1 MAIKIKDLE
10 TLADQYTT
18 DKYVYKDLSLDLAQ
32 TKIETPGLLLPTPST
47 DIKASF
53 DLDAI
58 SNSLINLFSTAPGQR
73 FLFPEYGLN
82 LKRYLFSPVTINNA
96 RAIGNVIFNGIKT
109 YEIRVEPLNV
119 NVVAVPDENQY
130 EITIVI
136 KLPLINQITELNFV
150 FDIRKETFISLPVK
164 NS

>member
-18 DKYVYKDLSLDLAQ
+18 NKYVYKDLSLDLTQ
-32 TKIETPGLLLPTPST
+32 SKVETPGLLLPAPST

-58 SNSLINLFSTAPGQR
+58 SNSLINLFNTTPGQR

-82 LKRYLFSPVTINNA
+82 LKRYLFSPVTVNNA
-96 RAIGNVIFNGIKT
+96 QAIGNTIFNGIKT

-119 NVVAVPDENQY
+119 NVVAIPDENQY

-136 KLPLINQITELNFV
+136 KLPLINQTTELNFV
-150 FDIRKETFISLPVK
+150 FDLRKETFISLPVK
-164 NS
+164 NT